1 MTGYSGE
8 EFRKITG
15 IGSIGRSG
23 PDSGG
28 SGGMYRDNRRQK
40 KDSGFADILAEER
53 STRPD
58 GTISVRSTGYGPKGL
73 PQTVLIKMK
82 DYTFQ

>member
-8 EFRKITG
+8 DFRKITG

-28 SGGMYRDNRRQK
+28 SGGMYRDNRRK
-40 KDSGFADILAEER
+40 KDNGFADILAEER
-53 STRPD
+53 HAHPD
-58 GTISVRSTGYGPKGL
+58 GDISVRSTGYGPKGL